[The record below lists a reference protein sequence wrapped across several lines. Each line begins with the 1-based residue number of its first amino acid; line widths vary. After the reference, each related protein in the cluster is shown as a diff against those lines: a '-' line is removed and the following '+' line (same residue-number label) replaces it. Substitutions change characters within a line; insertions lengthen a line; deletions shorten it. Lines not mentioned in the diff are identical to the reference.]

1 MPERQIPMK
10 YNEHH
15 HHSHVLSV
23 ELHPSESMG
32 WMDCGKE
39 RKTKINDECFLSS
52 RLELELE
59 EICIFNIFN
68 ECGMCSQA

>member
-15 HHSHVLSV
+15 HHHRHVLSV

-32 WMDCGKE
+32 WMDVE
-39 RKTKINDECFLSS
+39 RKGRRKKNYK
-52 RLELELE
+52 
-59 EICIFNIFN
+59 
-68 ECGMCSQA
+68 